1 MKKQFEALFDI
12 IKEPLRSNGGIKT
25 DNSIRFIY
33 SPEKEL
39 DFRDYLFDAFIPL
52 LEAKKIPFLLLYLGD
67 FLFDML
73 DDPSIEM
80 LQEDEFDDYKWMKQ
94 ALSKRLETS
103 LQKRFSELAE
113 SLPGCTIIVHGT
125 IALYPL
131 IRFGD
136 VLKGARDLLCRIVI
150 AHPGEDRDG
159 KIYFLDQP
167 DSGNYLTIKL
177 S

>member
-1 MKKQFEALFDI
+1 MKKQFDALFDI
-12 IKEPLRSNGGIKT
+12 IKEPLRSTGGIKT

-33 SPEKEL
+33 APEREL
-39 DFRDYLFDAFIPL
+39 DFLDYLFDSFIPL
-52 LEAKKIPFLLLYLGD
+52 LEAKQIPFLLLDLSD

-73 DDPSIEM
+73 DASSVEM

-94 ALSKRLETS
+94 ALSKRIETS
-103 LQKRFSELAE
+103 LEKRFSEMAE
-113 SLPGCTIIVHGT
+113 LLPGCTIIAHGT
-125 IALYPL
+125 VALYPL

-136 VLKGARDLLCRIVI
+136 ILKGARDLLCRIVI
-150 AHPGEDRDG
+150 THPGEDRDG

>member
-1 MKKQFEALFDI
+1 
-12 IKEPLRSNGGIKT
+12 
-25 DNSIRFIY
+25 
-33 SPEKEL
+33 
-39 DFRDYLFDAFIPL
+39 
-52 LEAKKIPFLLLYLGD
+52 
-67 FLFDML
+67 ML

-113 SLPGCTIIVHGT
+113 SLPGSTIIVHGT

>member
-1 MKKQFEALFDI
+1 MKKQFDALFDI
-12 IKEPLRSNGGIKT
+12 IKEPLRSAGGVKT

-33 SPEKEL
+33 PPKREL
-39 DFRDYLFDAFIPL
+39 DFRAYLFDSFAPL
-52 LEAKKIPFLLLYLGD
+52 LEAKEIPFLLLDLSD

-73 DDPSIEM
+73 DDSSVEM

-94 ALSKRLETS
+94 ALSKRIEAS
-103 LQKRFSELAE
+103 LQKRFFEVAQL
-113 SLPGCTIIVHGT
+113 LPGCTIIVHGT

-136 VLKGARDLLCRIVI
+136 VLRGARDLTCRIVI
-150 AHPGEDRDG
+150 AHPGEDRGG